1 MRGVLEEDGGGEKS
15 AMRVLRFVKSVR
27 MGRRERWVKEVVGER
42 KGSVRRGRVGEPV
55 HFRYFLRIFWKPMR
69 WAWMKR
75 SRLRM
80 SSVQLFHC

>member
-1 MRGVLEEDGGGEKS
+1 MSGVLDEEGGGEKA
-15 AMRVLRFVKSVR
+15 AMRVLRSVKAVR
-27 MGRRERWVKEVVGER
+27 RGRSERCVKDVVGER

-55 HFRYFLRIFWKPMR
+55 HFRYFLRIFRKPMR

-80 SSVQLFHC
+80 SSVQLFDR